1 MNKKFSTL
9 MAGLLLAGGLTNL
22 AFAEKLPYTDNI
34 GKDLK
39 SGDSY
44 FLVNDLG
51 TAGKWAYGFEQDP
64 NNKDLVIEKVINLTD
79 NSLNGDDYKNYL
91 WTVVETNIIKDATTP
106 ANDKY
111 GYTLKNVET
120 GVQLIFN
127 ADGSVDTDTSDDAD
141 QLKDWRNYTVWFG
154 PNAGAYKSLTS
165 GESAYIGHNYPNGSG
180 KELAM
185 YAAGKLVADGP
196 SLTQNDMYFYG
207 YEAQDQSAEELN
219 ELYNSIGFN
228 MEVSGV
234 TDQAAIKNLFATSGR
249 VLALEVPEV
258 KSPNNATDGA
268 AYPKGTY
275 FVTSTPAGKT
285 WAGCTTDNE
294 KYAFLE
300 ACTFIAV
307 NSVENDINS
316 KADREAGAGFQLTT
330 VLGRDLQKY
339 QGTVAAKQP
348 TGRDI
353 AVANACFSVK
363 KDVNDKYAIGLE
375 TFWFN
380 KAKATA
386 IQDNDA
392 QISKPGYWLNV
403 TEKVGEDNDDK
414 YVTTEGTTAKYI
426 FSMKDLATTSVYS
439 WLKNEKKMSV
449 YNIQFVSDDDDINGK
464 YLFVPAYGNRAYA
477 KGVKFTDTNMPET
490 QFVVTDVDADNNTVT
505 FTNRANRGVSE
516 AVKLYKESDGTYT
529 MALPDDRNKAAKF
542 YPLNVLNNGDIEAE
556 DALLLHGLRVKITP
570 VESVDYYYGA
580 WNVDNG
586 EEVTMLF
593 ARDNTP
599 TSNKLYVKYPGDTNN
614 SLNTT
619 ALEVTNEVGGT
630 LQFALKKSEKPVVKT
645 YGYTYYLGETDKEQ
659 EKWEANGDTIA
670 YYTYQ
675 LEAYYEGEP
684 SGQYLTWTNNEF
696 KLTSNE
702 AGAYHFII
710 KDNEDGSVQL
720 ISTDN
725 STEDIYGKKYALFVE
740 DYDKNILEN
749 QSFIEY
755 YSDKNIAAYEMTQE
769 MKANYV
775 KTYLNLESPEVSL
788 DPKSTYVTFKAEE
801 GDYITMKDDR
811 DAVLVSDQPLT
822 FRVFATD
829 TEREVP
835 NFLVSTG
842 WNDNTKERMFLFNP
856 KDSVNYLVA
865 EGDYDKA
872 YQWSEGI
879 NKAIFKSARM
889 AETCD
894 TLYTTIKGNAT
905 AVATVADQNKNV
917 QGGLNYFKYQII
929 EDPENEGYY
938 MIRQNGYYLTSTNG
952 RMGFTS
958 AQGAR
963 SLAVRVEVANVESP
977 TANEVISAGNVVV
990 AGTNGAVV
998 VKGAEGKNVIV
1009 STILGKVVANE
1020 VVSSDNA
1027 QIATPA
1033 GIVVVS
1039 VDGESFK
1046 VVVK

>member
-1 MNKKFSTL
+1 
-9 MAGLLLAGGLTNL
+9 MASLLLAGGMFSTAN
-22 AFAEKLPYTDNI
+22 AETLKEAAAIENGFFHVYVHNNADNI
-34 GKDLK
+34 SETIPVGTNVLTEGTDGNYSILLTDENKNDKAYIWQVKKVTINGTVGYQLVNAK
-39 SGDSY
+39 SGKTLSVKVGDVTYDTFNGNNIALWYSDNQG
-44 FLVNDLG
+44 FIGKADDVNAQG
-51 TAGKWAYGFEQDP
+51 TTGQANTVWRY
-64 NNKDLVIEKVINLTD
+64 NLQQ
-79 NSLNGDDYKNYL
+79 
-91 WTVVETNIIKDATTP
+91 VEPEVAD
-106 ANDKY
+106 
-111 GYTLKNVET
+111 
-120 GVQLIFN
+120 
-127 ADGSVDTDTSDDAD
+127 ADG
-141 QLKDWRNYTVWFG
+141 
-154 PNAGAYKSLTS
+154 
-165 GESAYIGHNYPNGSG
+165 
-180 KELAM
+180 
-185 YAAGKLVADGP
+185 
-196 SLTQNDMYFYG
+196 
-207 YEAQDQSAEELN
+207 LN

-249 VLALEVPEV
+249 VLALDVASDV
-258 KSPNNATDGA
+258 NSPNKTTDGA

-285 WAGCTTDNE
+285 WAEISKITNTTE
-294 KYAFLE
+294 KNNAQYAFLE

-464 YLFVPAYGNRAYA
+464 YLFVPAYGDRAYA

-505 FTNRANRGVSE
+505 FTNRANRGVYE
-516 AVKLYKESDGTYT
+516 AVKLYEEADGTYT
-529 MALPDDRNKAAKF
+529 MALENKDAKF

-556 DALLLHGLRVKITP
+556 EALLLHGLRVKITP

-670 YYTYQ
+670 YYTY
-675 LEAYYEGEP
+675 
-684 SGQYLTWTNNEF
+684 
-696 KLTSNE
+696 
-702 AGAYHFII
+702 
-710 KDNEDGSVQL
+710 
-720 ISTDN
+720 
-725 STEDIYGKKYALFVE
+725 
-740 DYDKNILEN
+740 
-749 QSFIEY
+749 
-755 YSDKNIAAYEMTQE
+755 
-769 MKANYV
+769 
-775 KTYLNLESPEVSL
+775 
-788 DPKSTYVTFKAEE
+788 
-801 GDYITMKDDR
+801 
-811 DAVLVSDQPLT
+811 
-822 FRVFATD
+822 
-829 TEREVP
+829 
-835 NFLVSTG
+835 
-842 WNDNTKERMFLFNP
+842 
-856 KDSVNYLVA
+856 
-865 EGDYDKA
+865 
-872 YQWSEGI
+872 
-879 NKAIFKSARM
+879 
-889 AETCD
+889 
-894 TLYTTIKGNAT
+894 
-905 AVATVADQNKNV
+905 
-917 QGGLNYFKYQII
+917 
-929 EDPENEGYY
+929 
-938 MIRQNGYYLTSTNG
+938 
-952 RMGFTS
+952 
-958 AQGAR
+958 
-963 SLAVRVEVANVESP
+963 
-977 TANEVISAGNVVV
+977 
-990 AGTNGAVV
+990 
-998 VKGAEGKNVIV
+998 
-1009 STILGKVVANE
+1009 
-1020 VVSSDNA
+1020 
-1027 QIATPA
+1027 
-1033 GIVVVS
+1033 
-1039 VDGESFK
+1039 
-1046 VVVK
+1046 

>member
-9 MAGLLLAGGLTNL
+9 MASLLLAGGMFSTAN
-22 AFAEKLPYTDNI
+22 AETLKEAAAIENGFFHVYVHNNADNI
-34 GKDLK
+34 SETIPVGTNVLTEGTDGNYSILLTDENKNDKAYIWQVKKVTINGTVGYQLVNAK
-39 SGDSY
+39 SGKTLSVKVGDVTYDTFNGNDIALWYSDNQG
-44 FLVNDLG
+44 FIGKADDVNAQG
-51 TAGKWAYGFEQDP
+51 TTGQANTVWRY
-64 NNKDLVIEKVINLTD
+64 NLQQ
-79 NSLNGDDYKNYL
+79 
-91 WTVVETNIIKDATTP
+91 VEPEVAD
-106 ANDKY
+106 
-111 GYTLKNVET
+111 
-120 GVQLIFN
+120 
-127 ADGSVDTDTSDDAD
+127 ADG
-141 QLKDWRNYTVWFG
+141 
-154 PNAGAYKSLTS
+154 
-165 GESAYIGHNYPNGSG
+165 
-180 KELAM
+180 
-185 YAAGKLVADGP
+185 
-196 SLTQNDMYFYG
+196 
-207 YEAQDQSAEELN
+207 LN
-219 ELYNSIGFN
+219 ELYNSISFN

-249 VLALEVPEV
+249 VLALDVASDV
-258 KSPNNATDGA
+258 NSPNKTTDGA

-285 WAGCTTDNE
+285 WAEISKITNTTE
-294 KYAFLE
+294 KNNAQYAFLE

-464 YLFVPAYGNRAYA
+464 YLFVPAYGDRAYA

-505 FTNRANRGVSE
+505 FTNRANRGVYE
-516 AVKLYKESDGTYT
+516 AVKLYEEADGTYT
-529 MALPDDRNKAAKF
+529 MALENKDAKF

-556 DALLLHGLRVKITP
+556 EALLLHGLRVKITP